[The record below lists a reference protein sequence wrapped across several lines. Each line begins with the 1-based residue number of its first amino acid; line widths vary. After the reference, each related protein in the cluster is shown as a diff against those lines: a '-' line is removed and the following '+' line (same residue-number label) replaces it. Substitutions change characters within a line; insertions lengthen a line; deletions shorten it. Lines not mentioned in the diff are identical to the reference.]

1 LVETSSKLL
10 IVSSYEGMQLIY
22 NNFLNYYKELLD
34 KYKRG
39 ESKEGIKWICNIE
52 KENLELVKTFLK
64 MGMQIRHA
72 TNIPPLNF
80 ALGNSEINATI
91 ENMENGK
98 MVQSLL
104 TSNEPNNIKHFLS
117 LFENLWMSS
126 IDAIDRIKELEQ
138 DIEPE
143 GIGIIRNPFEVQK
156 LVFDLLRTAKDEI
169 LVVFSTANAF
179 HRQEKAGAI
188 KLVRE
193 IAAKKN
199 NNIKVKIL
207 TPVDSKIEETKKE
220 LENVIIVND
229 ENEEREREINRK
241 EKKQNSKNI
250 QIKFIERYSQTTV
263 SILIVDRKYSLVA
276 ELKDDSK
283 DTSIEAIGLATYS
296 NSKSTVLSY
305 VSMFETLW
313 LQTELSDLL
322 KKRDEIQKEFIN
334 VASHELRTPIQPI
347 LVMSDILYSR
357 VEDKEQR
364 KYLEIIIRNAKRLQR
379 LTDDIL
385 DVAKIET
392 GSLNIEKEKFNL
404 HDTIASL
411 VSQYKTSIN
420 EIEETKNINFLYIA
434 EEQNLTIEGDKRL
447 LTQVLDNLLSNAI
460 KFTKR
465 LDKNATITITT
476 KTEKNND
483 DNNTMTVSVKD
494 NGKGIDKE
502 ILPRLFTKFTTKSE
516 AGTGLGLYISKKI
529 IEAHDGKIW
538 AENNIDSKGATFNF
552 TIPI

>member
-529 IEAHDGKIW
+529 IEAHGGKIW

>member
-1 LVETSSKLL
+1 
-10 IVSSYEGMQLIY
+10 
-22 NNFLNYYKELLD
+22 
-34 KYKRG
+34 
-39 ESKEGIKWICNIE
+39 
-52 KENLELVKTFLK
+52 
-64 MGMQIRHA
+64 
-72 TNIPPLNF
+72 
-80 ALGNSEINATI
+80 
-91 ENMENGK
+91 
-98 MVQSLL
+98 
-104 TSNEPNNIKHFLS
+104 
-117 LFENLWMSS
+117 
-126 IDAIDRIKELEQ
+126 
-138 DIEPE
+138 
-143 GIGIIRNPFEVQK
+143 
-156 LVFDLLRTAKDEI
+156 

-529 IEAHDGKIW
+529 IEAHGGKIW

>member
-1 LVETSSKLL
+1 
-10 IVSSYEGMQLIY
+10 MQLIY

-494 NGKGIDKE
+494 NGKV
-502 ILPRLFTKFTTKSE
+502 
-516 AGTGLGLYISKKI
+516 
-529 IEAHDGKIW
+529 
-538 AENNIDSKGATFNF
+538 
-552 TIPI
+552 

>member
-1 LVETSSKLL
+1 
-10 IVSSYEGMQLIY
+10 MQLIY

-529 IEAHDGKIW
+529 IEAHGGKIW

>member
-1 LVETSSKLL
+1 MVETSSSLL
-10 IVSSYEGMQLIY
+10 IVSSYGGMQLIY
-22 NNFLNYYKELLD
+22 NNFLNHYKRFLD
-34 KYKRG
+34 KYKKG

-64 MGMQIRHA
+64 MGMQLRHV
-72 TNIPPLNF
+72 TKLPPLNF

-91 ENMENGK
+91 EKMENGK

-104 TSNEPNNIKHFLS
+104 ISNEPLYVKHFLS
-117 LFENLWMSS
+117 IFENLWMSG
-126 IDAIDRIKELEQ
+126 IDAKDRLKELEQ

-143 GIGIIRNPFEVQK
+143 GIGIIRNPYEVQK
-156 LVFDLLRTAKDEI
+156 LVFDLLRTTEDEI
-169 LVVFSTANAF
+169 LIVFSTANAF
-179 HRQEKAGAI
+179 HRQEKVGTI
-188 KLVRE
+188 KIVRE

-220 LENVIIVND
+220 LENEILVND
-229 ENEEREREINRK
+229 KNEEREINKK
-241 EKKQNSKNI
+241 EKQQNSKNI
-250 QIKFIERYSQTTV
+250 QIKFIERHSQTTV
-263 SILIVDRKYSLVA
+263 SILIVDRKYILAA
-276 ELKDDSK
+276 ELKDDTK

-313 LQTELSDLL
+313 LQTEISDLL
-322 KKRDEIQKEFIN
+322 RKRDNIQKEFIN

-357 VEDKEQR
+357 IKDKEQR
-364 KYLEIIIRNAKRLQR
+364 NYLEIIIRNAKRLQR

-392 GSLNIEKEKFNL
+392 GTLQIKKEKFNL
-404 HDTIASL
+404 YNTIANL
-411 VSQYKTSIN
+411 LSQYKTSIK
-420 EIEETKNINFLYIA
+420 EIKETKNVNFLYIA
-434 EEQNLTIEGDKRL
+434 EEQNLTIEGDKKL
-447 LTQVLDNLLSNAI
+447 LIQVLDNLLSNAI
-460 KFTKR
+460 KFTKK

-476 KTEKNND
+476 KREMNND
-483 DNNTMTVSVKD
+483 NNNNTIIVGVKD
-494 NGKGIDKE
+494 NGTGIDKE

-529 IEAHDGKIW
+529 IEAHGGKIW
-538 AENNIDSKGATFNF
+538 AENNLDGKGATFNF
-552 TIPI
+552 TMPI